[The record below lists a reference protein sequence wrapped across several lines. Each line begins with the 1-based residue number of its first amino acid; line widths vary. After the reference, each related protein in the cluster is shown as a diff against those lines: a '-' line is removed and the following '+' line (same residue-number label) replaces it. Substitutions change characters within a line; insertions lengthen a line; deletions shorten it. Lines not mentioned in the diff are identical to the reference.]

1 MQPCRSDSYPY
12 ISCSFSLSFVVRRR
26 VRLCVSRHTK
36 SLRLP
41 SGLNAAAH
49 FRRSFRSG
57 PQPPAF
63 TPGCFNI
70 TGWRVIQ
77 VFGLEH
83 EDPAQLLLR
92 LGIWAIGDRH
102 FDILPLQGGGV
113 LRALERFPNHQ
124 SNLSLEARR
133 RMQNTHPSWHSA
145 RFRTW
150 FPIFSNPCIQ
160 GRCISQ
166 VSPVWMV
173 QQFVDCSLCL

>member
-1 MQPCRSDSYPY
+1 MFVLLKLLLVVVALGFACHVTEKLEAPFGLERRR
-12 ISCSFSLSFVVRRR
+12 SLSPIISV
-26 VRLCVSRHTK
+26 K
-36 SLRLP
+36 SSASCLHARMFQHQLD
-41 SGLNAAAH
+41 G
-49 FRRSFRSG
+49 
-57 PQPPAF
+57 
-63 TPGCFNI
+63 
-70 TGWRVIQ
+70 VIQ

-113 LRALERFPNHQ
+113 LSALERFPNHQ

-133 RMQNTHPSWHSA
+133 RRQNTHPSWHSA

-160 GRCISQ
+160 SRCISQ
-166 VSPVWMV
+166 VPPVWMV

>member
-1 MQPCRSDSYPY
+1 MFQHQLD
-12 ISCSFSLSFVVRRR
+12 
-26 VRLCVSRHTK
+26 
-36 SLRLP
+36 
-41 SGLNAAAH
+41 G
-49 FRRSFRSG
+49 
-57 PQPPAF
+57 
-63 TPGCFNI
+63 
-70 TGWRVIQ
+70 VIQ

-113 LRALERFPNHQ
+113 LSALERFPNHQ

-133 RMQNTHPSWHSA
+133 RRQNTHPSWHSA
-145 RFRTW
+145 RFRIW

-166 VSPVWMV
+166 VPPVGWCNNSWIVLSAYSRSAEVKIDKRDSKCMRR
-173 QQFVDCSLCL
+173 FPHK